1 MQKFGQNHFNMKISH
16 TFVNFTLDEFGVV
29 KEGGL
34 EAKVNGMS
42 GVYHMEFVTD
52 NEAND
57 IGMN

>member
-42 GVYHMEFVTD
+42 GVYHMELVTD
-52 NEAND
+52 NEAKD
-57 IGMN
+57 IGIN